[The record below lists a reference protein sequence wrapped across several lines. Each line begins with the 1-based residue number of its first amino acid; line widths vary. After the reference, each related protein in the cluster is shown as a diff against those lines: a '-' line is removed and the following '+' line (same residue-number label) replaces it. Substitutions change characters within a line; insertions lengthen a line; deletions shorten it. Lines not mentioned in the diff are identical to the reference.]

1 MQFSISNI
9 NMTYKK
15 KTVLTDVSFSFGQ
28 GESIGILGENGTGK
42 STLLSILS
50 GQFLPNSGSF
60 MMDGVDL
67 LKNDKLR
74 QNTVAFVPQG
84 TPLIEELSARDNL
97 RLWYS
102 KEAMLSSIDSGFLG
116 MLGIG
121 SFIDVPVHKMS
132 GGMKKRLAIGC
143 AIHAN
148 PKVLLLDEPTASLD
162 IICKERIYTYFDYF
176 KRSGGT
182 ILLVTHDEREIS
194 LMDRCFVLKNTKFYP
209 YTYDGNMLNLAKNLR
224 NE

>member
-1 MQFSISNI
+1 MNLVCGK
-9 NMTYKK
+9 NNDLPGAK
-15 KTVLTDVSFSFGQ
+15 
-28 GESIGILGENGTGK
+28 NGTGK

-121 SFIDVPVHKMS
+121 SFIDVPSEEV
-132 GGMKKRLAIGC
+132 
-143 AIHAN
+143 
-148 PKVLLLDEPTASLD
+148 PLLET
-162 IICKERIYTYFDYF
+162 
-176 KRSGGT
+176 
-182 ILLVTHDEREIS
+182 
-194 LMDRCFVLKNTKFYP
+194 
-209 YTYDGNMLNLAKNLR
+209 
-224 NE
+224 